1 VHSYGDF
8 QVTPDG
14 DVALFNSALSLTG
27 YSNLGHLEIYRYDAN
42 LDALTCP
49 SCAPSLTPASADTT
63 LSLQGLNLTND
74 GRVFFTT
81 PESFVLRDSNR
92 RLDVYEWKE
101 GTVQLISTGISA
113 EDATLLSVSHDGVD
127 AYFFTRDKLVENDAN
142 GGAVRIYDAREHG
155 GFFIDPPPKRC
166 AASDECHGAGTP
178 APPPPNITTRTGS
191 EQIVRKAAGCR
202 KGFVKRHGRC
212 VKKKKKRKRQHRRRG
227 QRNG

>member
-1 VHSYGDF
+1 
-8 QVTPDG
+8 VTPDG
-14 DVALFNSALSLTG
+14 DIAVFNSALSLTG
-27 YSNLGHLEIYRYDAN
+27 YSNLGHLEIYRYDAST
-42 LDALTCP
+42 DSLTCP
-49 SCAPSLTPASADTT
+49 SCAPSLTPASDDTT
-63 LSLQGLNLTND
+63 LSHLGLNLSND

-81 PESFVLRDSNR
+81 AGSFVLRDSNR
-92 RLDVYEWKE
+92 RLDVYEWKD
-101 GTVQLISTGISA
+101 GAVQLVSTGISA
-113 EDATLLSVSHDGVD
+113 EDATLLSVSEDGKD
-127 AYFFTRDKLVENDAN
+127 AYFFTRDQLVDNDAN

-191 EQIVRKAAGCR
+191 EQTARTKPGCR

-212 VKKKKKRKRQHRRRG
+212 VKRKRKTHHRSRS